1 MRSQAAMALAQHV
14 QTELEKVFA
23 RELWGKEVLPLV
35 GPLALRSLQEIKGGK
50 RPVAMSSSSG
60 TAETADILMTPAWHA
75 CAHNGASP
83 PFTGSAETVE
93 TSANSF
99 PGTGSDSNG
108 IEETSDGVKG
118 VWDIFEGDRLNAISA
133 SGGSLPLFGLVS

>member
-1 MRSQAAMALAQHV
+1 
-14 QTELEKVFA
+14 VFA
-23 RELWGKEVLPLV
+23 REPWGKEVLPLV

-83 PFTGSAETVE
+83 PFTGTAETVE

-99 PGTGSDSNG
+99 LCTRSDSNG

-133 SGGSLPLFGLVS
+133 SGGILPLAGLVS

>member
-1 MRSQAAMALAQHV
+1 
-14 QTELEKVFA
+14 VFA
-23 RELWGKEVLPLV
+23 REPWGKEVLPLV

-83 PFTGSAETVE
+83 PFTGTAETVE

-99 PGTGSDSNG
+99 LCTGSDSNG

-133 SGGSLPLFGLVS
+133 SGGILPLVGLVS